1 PGSVDMIDPTLTA
14 SFAAI
19 SLTDLAPL
27 TQQTWDPLLARDPRL
42 LVPVDVRAIVVDDG
56 ETCEH
61 ALAGSSLLGATA
73 PEHCTPPPFS
83 DAEPRKAG
91 VYLHWALPDGLT
103 HGRAEGDASV
113 GLRPL
118 PDRWFIARIES
129 GFPRHVRAWVVEAEH
144 GCRTPLERWPG
155 GGAGTPGAPP
165 RPQCARPPPAPP
177 PWRPPTSMPQPVAIL
192 RGRRCGTASKI
203 DSQST
208 TTSPTRET
216 VMAPSPILSPGGI
229 QIPTSTRCS
238 WHRPTPRSTT

>member
-1 PGSVDMIDPTLTA
+1 MAVVRNSAGVRDMIDPTLTA

-73 PEHCTPPPFS
+73 PEHRTPPPFS
-83 DAEPRKAG
+83 DADPRKAG

-103 HGRAEGDASV
+103 HGRADGDASV

-118 PDRWFIARIES
+118 PDRWFIARIEAAS
-129 GFPRHVRAWVVEAEH
+129 HDMCARGSWRPSTVAAH
-144 GCRTPLERWPG
+144 PSERWPG
-155 GGAGTPGAPP
+155 GAPVSPARTPTMASADLHAAAGGD
-165 RPQCARPPPAPP
+165 PA
-177 PWRPPTSMPQPVAIL
+177 WAALWDSVKT
-192 RGRRCGTASKI
+192 

-208 TTSPTRET
+208 TTSPTNRDCT
-216 VMAPSPILSPGGI
+216 FSSLVAGWYS
-229 QIPTSTRCS
+229 IPTSTCCN